1 MWKSLKPGEQVQPG
15 DIVRHISSLSRSA
28 FGEHTYEVVKAD
40 LHYFEIAEKPEQ
52 VNTKEPER
60 RIIRYSDI
68 GYHLVLE
75 IWDQLMNSGEGFKTG
90 YV

>member
-15 DIVRHISSLSRSA
+15 DIVRHISSHSKSA

-40 LHYFEIAEKPEQ
+40 LHYFEIEEKAE
-52 VNTKEPER
+52 EPDSSRSER

-68 GYHLVLE
+68 GYHRVLE
-75 IWDQLMNSGEGFKTG
+75 IWEQLMNGSEGFQPG
-90 YV
+90 YL

>member
-15 DIVRHISSLSRSA
+15 DIVRHTSSQARSA
-28 FGEHTYEVVKAD
+28 FGEHTYEVVKTD
-40 LHYFEIAEKPEQ
+40 MHYFEIAEKPSE
-52 VNTKEPER
+52 VDSREPER

-75 IWDQLMNSGEGFKTG
+75 IWDKLMNNTDGFKAG
-90 YV
+90 YL